1 MRAPSRP
8 SPTRSS
14 ATRGRRSSRR
24 SSTCPRESEGIM
36 RGRSLV
42 LCVSLLAALVAVAL
56 PAHAQ
61 SDSDQCSRES
71 YTPSQRAGCR
81 IWFYA
86 TAGNDR
92 FHTYVFQQRLGVLID
107 WYRVLDAQKR
117 EQRFATWGLIND
129 PDCCRPG
136 APGCPAKSLE
146 ETYGFD
152 WCPGD
157 AELLKYVG
165 QEKIDG
171 KPYRDP
177 ACDLAE
183 AAPDASDGHPH
194 PAVGERESACDL
206 KFGTSTGVM

>member
-1 MRAPSRP
+1 MRARSRL
-8 SPTRSS
+8 STTQSS
-14 ATRGRRSSRR
+14 GASGRRSSRR
-24 SSTCPRESEGIM
+24 SSTCPRASDGREDSMLSLTSGGMM

-42 LCVSLLAALVAVAL
+42 LCVSLLAALAGGAL
-56 PAHAQ
+56 PTRAQ

-136 APGCPAKSLE
+136 APGCPAKSLD
-146 ETYGFD
+146 ETDGFD

-183 AAPDASDGHPH
+183 GEPDASDEHPH
-194 PAVGERESACDL
+194 PALA
-206 KFGTSTGVM
+206 